1 MWRRLK
7 DMLLELWLME
17 RFIRRHIRWSSAIYA
32 RMPLV
37 GRRVSAILDRCLL
50 FFYGIDLVSPT
61 VRVRALSIA
70 HPVGV
75 LLGGN
80 GLRSSGRV
88 AIMAGVKFVGRSPRD
103 PEYLRRHAEGR
114 VFDFGDNVVIGAN
127 TVVIGPI
134 DICDNV
140 IVGAMS
146 LVNRSITEPGVYVG
160 VPVRKVSDR
169 IDDEWVNHLQTGSL
183 SS

>member
-1 MWRRLK
+1 MWRRFK
-7 DMLLELWLME
+7 DLLLEFWLVE
-17 RFIRRHIRWSSAIYA
+17 RFIRRHIRWSSAIHA
-32 RMPLV
+32 RLPLV
-37 GRRVSAILDRCLL
+37 GRPLSAILDRCLL
-50 FFYGIDLVSPT
+50 FFYGIDLVSPS

-70 HPVGV
+70 HPDGV

-127 TVVIGPI
+127 SVVVGPV

-160 VPVRKVSDR
+160 APVCKVSDQVN
-169 IDDEWVNHLQTGSL
+169 DDWVSHLQA
-183 SS
+183 